1 MNHEHIESSMIKSVA
16 YFSENQTLEVIFQN
30 ESIYQCVGI
39 SADLYQQLLEAP
51 SKGQFMNQ
59 YIIGTYEYTRK
70 K

>member
-1 MNHEHIESSMIKSVA
+1 MIKSVA

-30 ESIYQCVGI
+30 ESVYQYVGI

>member
-1 MNHEHIESSMIKSVA
+1 MIKSVA

-30 ESIYQCVGI
+30 ESIYQYVGI